1 MDFCGHFLTSIS
13 WSVSDQNLRPLSDAE
28 AARKRHFVRQKANNR
43 GANICPLV
51 RQKANTRGVNI
62 WPLVV
67 LELVCFGAAY
77 LIRNCFEL
85 AWDGLTFGRVG
96 LE

>member
-43 GANICPLV
+43 GVNIWPLV
-51 RQKANTRGVNI
+51 RQKANTRGVNQY
-62 WPLVV
+62 L
-67 LELVCFGAAY
+67 AARGVR
-77 LIRNCFEL
+77 I
-85 AWDGLTFGRVG
+85 GLFWGR
-96 LE
+96 LSQPKLF